1 MDFENLE
8 RREYWRKAL
17 QDLLGRGIIPI
28 LNTNDAVKW
37 KGEVQA
43 KATSRDDLIS
53 NQPPI
58 LLDNDALA
66 ARLASDI
73 KADLLILGT
82 RVNGVHTAPPGT
94 PSAQALLEYDVSTD
108 PSVEN
113 ASSFISYGTCSVL
126 GTGGMEAKVAAAEW
140 SGTSVIICDC
150 SEPKSL
156 VNALRGA
163 EIGTFFRPASSI
175 KSNSRVGADNA
186 KRLALSARQ
195 GGRGLRQATGE
206 QRAATIER
214 LGQLLLQSQD
224 EIQEAN
230 FKDLRQAQEN
240 GLHGSLVSRLKLDA
254 GKLRTL
260 SDGLKQIAANAR
272 DPVRNPVG
280 GVLSRTVLKNNL
292 ILEKVTEPIGVLMV
306 IFESRP
312 DCFPQLAALSIASAN
327 ALLAKPG
334 SEALNS
340 VRVLHRLTQMAL
352 SEQCLPSGAIGLLEG
367 REDVSRILADQSRT
381 GGRALVDLI
390 IPRGSESLIR
400 RVQHQV
406 NTAGTGI
413 PVLGHSSGV
422 CHVYVDSQA
431 DGEKARKIDS
441 KCNYPA
447 ACNSME
453 TLLLHKDHV
462 ASGLAERICEDLNEH
477 EVEVFVGPKLRE
489 MSLDFTKTLKAA
501 PSLSMEYSDKKCT
514 VEVVSLLEDA
524 ILHIETFGSSH
535 TETIVTEDSAE
546 VGISTGRIHARGPVG
561 VEGLLTTKWI
571 LRGEGHLVGDFEL
584 KKEICPKESLTADQ
598 SVKI

>member
-1 MDFENLE
+1 MVCKLAEEDGCL
-8 RREYWRKAL
+8 
-17 QDLLGRGIIPI
+17 
-28 LNTNDAVKW
+28 TAV
-37 KGEVQA
+37 E
-43 KATSRDDLIS
+43 
-53 NQPPI
+53 
-58 LLDNDALA
+58 
-66 ARLASDI
+66 
-73 KADLLILGT
+73 
-82 RVNGVHTAPPGT
+82 
-94 PSAQALLEYDVSTD
+94 
-108 PSVEN
+108 
-113 ASSFISYGTCSVL
+113 
-126 GTGGMEAKVAAAEW
+126 
-140 SGTSVIICDC
+140 
-150 SEPKSL
+150 
-156 VNALRGA
+156 
-163 EIGTFFRPASSI
+163 
-175 KSNSRVGADNA
+175 
-186 KRLALSARQ
+186 ARQ

-206 QRAATIER
+206 QRAAAIER

-230 FKDLRQAQEN
+230 SKDLRQAQEN
-240 GLHGSLVSRLKLDA
+240 GLHGSLVSRLNLDA

-260 SDGLKQIAANAR
+260 RDGLKQIAANAR

-280 GVLSRTVLKNNL
+280 GVISRTVLKNNL

-340 VRVLHRLTQMAL
+340 VRVLHRLTQVAL

-406 NTAGTGI
+406 NAAGTGI

-431 DGEKARKIDS
+431 DAQKARKIILDS

-462 ASGLAERICEDLNEH
+462 TSGLAERICEDLIEH

-514 VEVVSLLEDA
+514 VEVVSFLDDA

-535 TETIVTEDSAE
+535 TETIVTEDKSAAEKFLRNVDSACVFHNASTRFADGYRFGLGAE

-561 VEGLLTTKWI
+561 VEGLLSTKWI
-571 LRGEGHLVGDFEL
+571 LRGEGHLVGNFEL
-584 KKEICPKESLTADQ
+584 KKEMCLKESLTADQ